1 MVSFAK
7 GTHQKGILMNLRLRT
22 IALVLLAA
30 LGTIALVAC
39 APTGVGDPCEPEVQP
54 EGGFQPG
61 ETVLETSSLQCR
73 TRVCMFYN
81 ANSFCTQRC
90 SSDDDCNAEW
100 YESGPG
106 QGEVD
111 EAYCEAEVRVGAP
124 AMLGDYCVPAHA
136 SLYAE

>member
-1 MVSFAK
+1 M
-7 GTHQKGILMNLRLRT
+7 QQRLRAS
-22 IALVLLAA
+22 ALVFFTAIGA
-30 LGTIALVAC
+30 FILVAC

-54 EGGFQPG
+54 EGGFQVG

-90 SSDDDCNAEW
+90 ETDDDCNAEW

-106 QGEVD
+106 QGEV
-111 EAYCEAEVRVGAP
+111 EQAYCEAEVTVGSP
-124 AMLGDYCVPAHA
+124 AMLGTYCVPARA
-136 SLYAE
+136 SLGTE